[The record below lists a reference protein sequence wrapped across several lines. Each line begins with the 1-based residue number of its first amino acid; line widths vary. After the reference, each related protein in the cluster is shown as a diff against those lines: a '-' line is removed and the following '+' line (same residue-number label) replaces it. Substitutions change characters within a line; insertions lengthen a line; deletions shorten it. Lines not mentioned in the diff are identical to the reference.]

1 MLAKNYHR
9 LRRVKRAGSKSGS
22 IPETSDITGS
32 VSDAS
37 TGLPVG
43 GALVK
48 IIEQGWS
55 VTTDAD
61 GDFLFDELPAGHIT
75 LTCHAPGYEVPEIAS
90 FELGLNDHVV
100 WNFLLRRLGS
110 GN

>member
-1 MLAKNYHR
+1 MLAKNYQR

-22 IPETSDITGS
+22 IPETSDITGT
-32 VSDAS
+32 VSDAT
-37 TGLPVG
+37 TGLPVA
-43 GALVK
+43 GAQVK

-100 WNFLLRRLGS
+100 WNFLLRKLGS